1 MIMYCRR
8 KPNGQA
14 RNPAGGVGTHTSTRT
29 VQYSSQ
35 SRVEGVEM
43 PPQGPATPRNGPHRA
58 TSRGSEM
65 DAVDIIAQCRE
76 VAAVLTLEGESVMVR
91 SPRPVPPRQREALES
106 ARNAVV
112 ACLSACR
119 ELACECYRLFKM
131 PIWRGKVSCRWVWP
145 APHQCGR
152 DRGPEPNTDQEG
164 GER

>member
-1 MIMYCRR
+1 
-8 KPNGQA
+8 
-14 RNPAGGVGTHTSTRT
+14 
-29 VQYSSQ
+29 
-35 SRVEGVEM
+35 M

-76 VAAVLTLEGESVMVR
+76 VAAVLTLEGKSVMVR
-91 SPRPVPPRQREALES
+91 APRPVPPRQREALES

-119 ELACECYRLFKM
+119 ELACANLHTPHSAHVYSWECEPMACECYCLFKM
-131 PIWRGKVSCRWVWP
+131 PKWRGKVSCRWVWP